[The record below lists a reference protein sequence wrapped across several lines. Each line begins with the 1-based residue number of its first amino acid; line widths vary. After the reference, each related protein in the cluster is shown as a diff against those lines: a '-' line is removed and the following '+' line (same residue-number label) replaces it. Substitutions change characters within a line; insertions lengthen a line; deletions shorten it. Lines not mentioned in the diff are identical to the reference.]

1 MTSGFLER
9 WSRLKQEAESAP
21 AEDEPSSESA
31 PVAEITEE
39 EIAAAL
45 PKLEDLT
52 AESDIT
58 CFMRPGVP
66 DRLRNAALRRMW
78 LLDSAIRDFVGPA
91 RDYSYDWNQ
100 IGNVPG
106 SGLIDSQ
113 EEVAAMLRGLFGD
126 PEPEQEKPAKL
137 PAEGDEAVPDGS
149 GQSV

>member
-1 MTSGFLER
+1 MTGRFLER
-9 WSRLKQEAESAP
+9 WSRLKREAEAASGEEEAAADAAP
-21 AEDEPSSESA
+21 PAM
-31 PVAEITEE
+31 TEE
-39 EIAAAL
+39 EIAAL
-45 PKLEDLT
+45 PRPEDLT
-52 AESDIT
+52 TESDIT

-100 IGNVPG
+100 VGNVPG
-106 SGLIDSQ
+106 SGLLDSR

-137 PAEGDEAVPDGS
+137 PAEGDKAVPDGS